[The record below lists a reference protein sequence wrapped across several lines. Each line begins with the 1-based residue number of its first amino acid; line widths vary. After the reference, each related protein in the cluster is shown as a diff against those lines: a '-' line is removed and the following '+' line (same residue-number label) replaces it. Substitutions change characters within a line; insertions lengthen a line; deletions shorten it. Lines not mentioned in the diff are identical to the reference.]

1 MNHFWII
8 GLHYYID
15 SCSNISSIC
24 QDTHLV
30 RTSYVPHRM
39 RPPWRHAVLL
49 SALAPLQ
56 VQQMFLGRT
65 DEKLLNFD
73 TKSVLNACKCQ
84 QIASWH
90 EATGTRHGQNVL
102 KCFTMWGVGRLT
114 PGLASEEKMSFC
126 VGASWTYNAKPTTRY
141 RIHHDFTRL

>member
-1 MNHFWII
+1 M
-8 GLHYYID
+8 
-15 SCSNISSIC
+15 
-24 QDTHLV
+24 
-30 RTSYVPHRM
+30 
-39 RPPWRHAVLL
+39 LL

-65 DEKLLNFD
+65 DEKLLDFH

-84 QIASWH
+84 EIASWH

-102 KCFTMWGVGRLT
+102 KCFTMWGSWAT

-126 VGASWTYNAKPTTRY
+126 VGAS
-141 RIHHDFTRL
+141 